1 MFWAFIYNILGIP
14 LAMGLFGWNLNPMIA
29 AGMMS
34 VSSLCVVSNALRLNT
49 KKLYKEEK
57 RMNKTIKINGMMCPH
72 CQSMVQKTLEKI
84 DGVTQA
90 DVSFK
95 TGEAKIT
102 LSKEVSDEI
111 LKSAIEQKDYE
122 VVSIR

>member
-1 MFWAFIYNILGIP
+1 
-14 LAMGLFGWNLNPMIA
+14 
-29 AGMMS
+29 
-34 VSSLCVVSNALRLNT
+34 
-49 KKLYKEEK
+49 
-57 RMNKTIKINGMMCPH
+57 MNKTIKINGMMCPH